1 MTGGAEPKTTK
12 DSKVGKRAE
21 PSANSSQ
28 AVELHHIPWE
38 AKAALIADLH
48 AGDAPV
54 MSVREAVS
62 VYSSFQP
69 AGRRVLNL
77 LSEELVFGKH
87 LLTWIELE
95 QLLVC
100 IAHEYPYDPGE
111 PLG

>member
-1 MTGGAEPKTTK
+1 M
-12 DSKVGKRAE
+12 GKRAE
-21 PSANSSQ
+21 PSANSLRG
-28 AVELHHIPWE
+28 VELHDIPWE

-69 AGRRVLNL
+69 VERRVLNL
-77 LSEELVFGKH
+77 LCEELVFGKH

-100 IAHEYPYDPGE
+100 IAHESLYDPGE